1 MKSRN
6 AQRTFHPVLL
16 LVFQIIRNWTLGTCV
31 LEHKQWIAFFFMMP
45 YQIQVE
51 YCCRKYCCWIL
62 YRLIAKKVEF
72 LTLVS
77 KFHVFWNV
85 PRKYQQDVIF
95 FFRKSVKHCASSE
108 FSSEFSKAVFAKFQ
122 LKIFL
127 DLYALCIFISSV
139 LLIKAPTYSFK

>member
-45 YQIQVE
+45 YQIQVD
-51 YCCRKYCCWIL
+51 YCCRKEGTLSFDCQKSWVSNFSLKIS
-62 YRLIAKKVEF
+62 RLLECSKE
-72 LTLVS
+72 VS
-77 KFHVFWNV
+77 T
-85 PRKYQQDVIF
+85 RCYF
-95 FFRKSVKHCASSE
+95 FFPKPVKHCAFSE
-108 FSSEFSKAVFAKFQ
+108 FSSEFSKVVFSKFQ
-122 LKIFL
+122 LRKIFL

-139 LLIKAPTYSFK
+139 LSIKAPTYAFK